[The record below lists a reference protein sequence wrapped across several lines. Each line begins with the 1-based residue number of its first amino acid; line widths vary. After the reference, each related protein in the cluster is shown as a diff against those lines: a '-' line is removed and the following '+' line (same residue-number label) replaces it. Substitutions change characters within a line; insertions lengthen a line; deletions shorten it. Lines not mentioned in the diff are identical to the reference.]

1 MITVTTPVAAAASVS
16 NAAAAECES
25 VTVRTRRSSAGVELR
40 ECPLCYDELPVSD
53 FPELLLQCN
62 HKSCAGCMEE
72 YLKIEI
78 GESRIDISCPECTER
93 LHPTDIQKLLKSDIH
108 MNKYEEFMV
117 RRVLVRD
124 PDTRWCPA
132 PDCG

>member
-1 MITVTTPVAAAASVS
+1 
-16 NAAAAECES
+16 
-25 VTVRTRRSSAGVELR
+25 
-40 ECPLCYDELPVSD
+40 
-53 FPELLLQCN
+53 
-62 HKSCAGCMEE
+62 MEE